1 MNKII
6 EFIKRL
12 FRRNQPLLIEENN
25 QKQKE
30 NIKQKEN
37 FFKDIKIDNN
47 VNETLVLQ
55 RKLENG
61 IIDETNLNEKQI
73 NELKELYCTQ
83 ITNLNDSIHK
93 YKLKLNMN

>member
-30 NIKQKEN
+30 NINQKEN

-61 IIDETNLNEKQI
+61 IIDEKNLNEKQI
-73 NELKELYCTQ
+73 NELKELYCMQ
-83 ITNLNDSIHK
+83 ITNLNDSIHQ
-93 YKLKLNMN
+93 YRLKLSMN